1 MRIKKDLTRVN
12 EQIRVK
18 QVRLIDDDGKNVG
31 TVPTDRALE
40 MARTAG
46 LDLVEVAAQASPPVC
61 KIMDYGKYKYQ
72 KSKRDHE
79 AKKSQHVIHIKEIKL
94 RPTTDDHDVG
104 FKLDHARKF
113 LESKDKVKVTMAFRG
128 REMAHVDLG
137 RRLMD
142 RLATE
147 IAEVAVIEQAPR
159 LEGRFMV
166 MILAPKH

>member
-12 EQIRVK
+12 EQIRIK
-18 QVRLIDDDGKNVG
+18 QVRLIDGDGKNVG

-94 RPTTDDHDVG
+94 RPTTDHDVN
-104 FKLDHARKF
+104 FKLNHARKF
-113 LESKDKVKVTMAFRG
+113 LESKDKVKITMTFRG

-142 RLATE
+142 RLAAE
-147 IAEVAVIEQAPR
+147 IAEMAVIEQEPR